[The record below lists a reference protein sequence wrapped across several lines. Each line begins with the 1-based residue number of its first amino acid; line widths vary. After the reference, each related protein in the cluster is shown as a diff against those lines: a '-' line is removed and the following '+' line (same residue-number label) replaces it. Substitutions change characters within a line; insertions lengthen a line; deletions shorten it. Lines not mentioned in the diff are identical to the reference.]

1 MKLSKRKPKV
11 KVKRKFAKRK
21 TMKNKKGGAPTSLS
35 SRSASARRS
44 SVHASA
50 RRGSVHASA
59 SHRNATK
66 SRKMSPPRLSAIAEN
81 TLRGTLKKTIV
92 KNLDRDTLSGK
103 IQWLMDFG
111 GDADVIES
119 IKYYFGDEDVQI
131 VSDPCNDTPDQ
142 QLYIKNAQKGNYTK
156 TMYFQTQ
163 VPSASECKK
172 IKRDKAT
179 AEANGEEYE
188 AGPLPP
194 GHWIYFDK
202 SGEKW
207 NAYVFDHQRDGT
219 NQFCQTFAILYMLH
233 DKPSRIPDFSKDLK
247 KETNKDIGSNYT
259 HNIRV
264 AIKFW
269 RYIFENVYKV
279 DPKLELWMF
288 DRLKEI
294 NNNYISENIGKDIKD
309 QTGLIAENSDDIDL
323 ALINSKLD
331 DIDKYADEISKGT

>member
-1 MKLSKRKPKV
+1 MKLSKRKY
-11 KVKRKFAKRK
+11 KRKRK
-21 TMKNKKGGAPTSLS
+21 TMKNKKGGMRSSTRNSRANVRTGSKTSAN
-35 SRSASARRS
+35 SRSASVSKPVAVKSYRRPS
-44 SVHASA
+44 LAPIVEDS
-50 RRGSVHASA
+50 
-59 SHRNATK
+59 
-66 SRKMSPPRLSAIAEN
+66 
-81 TLRGTLKKTIV
+81 LRGNLKKTIV

-119 IKYYFGDEDVQI
+119 IKYYFGDENVQI
-131 VSDPCNDTPDQ
+131 VSDPCNDTPGQ
-142 QLYIKNAQKGNYTK
+142 QLYIKNAQEGNYKK

-172 IKRDKAT
+172 IIKDKAT
-179 AEANGEEYE
+179 AKAKGEEYE

-202 SGEKW
+202 SGKKW

-233 DKPSRIPDFSKDLK
+233 DKPSRIPDFSTDLQK
-247 KETNKDIGSNYT
+247 KTDKNIGSNYT

-264 AIKFW
+264 AIEFW
-269 RYIFENVYKV
+269 RYIFENG
-279 DPKLELWMF
+279 DPELKIWMF

-309 QTGLIAENSDDIDL
+309 QTGLIAEDSDDINL